1 MFRSL
6 YNTWEEYIHAKY
18 TDKLDSTNKIVDECK
33 NFVFLKDGSMVYDY
47 DKFDSYLD
55 AMIDAVKQGED
66 IDRMISLIFREKI
79 DQPIVKEKLLKIIN
93 NK

>member
-1 MFRSL
+1 MIRSL

-18 TDKLDSTNKIVDECK
+18 ADKLDSTNKIVDECK

-47 DKFDSYLD
+47 DKFYTYID
-55 AMIDAVKQGED
+55 AMIDAVNQGED
-66 IDRMISLIFREKI
+66 IDRIISLVFREKI